1 MKIDT
6 IEQSYAKQLADLIS
20 AESQL
25 GATLIKFAG
34 TATDERLKLAFE
46 DQLEQTIGQRERLGK
61 LLAKMNGAFKR
72 QTCAVMD
79 SLIEEGDAIISDG
92 GNSQV
97 VDAGLI
103 AAMQR
108 VKRYEIA
115 AYGLAIESARMLG
128 REDDLPLLEQSLGE
142 EKGASILLTRIASGG
157 NLASAAEPVVA
168 TLSMGRSALAT
179 PPLPAPR
186 SAPR

>member
-25 GATLIKFAG
+25 GCHPDQVRW

-61 LLAKMNGAFKR
+61 LLAKMNGAFKQ
-72 QTCAVMD
+72 QTCAVMH

-92 GNSQV
+92 GDLQV

-115 AYGLAIESARMLG
+115 AYGLAIEFARMLG
-128 REDDLPLLEQSLGE
+128 REDDLPLLEQSSGRRRE
-142 EKGASILLTRIASGG
+142 PASC
-157 NLASAAEPVVA
+157 
-168 TLSMGRSALAT
+168 
-179 PPLPAPR
+179 
-186 SAPR
+186 